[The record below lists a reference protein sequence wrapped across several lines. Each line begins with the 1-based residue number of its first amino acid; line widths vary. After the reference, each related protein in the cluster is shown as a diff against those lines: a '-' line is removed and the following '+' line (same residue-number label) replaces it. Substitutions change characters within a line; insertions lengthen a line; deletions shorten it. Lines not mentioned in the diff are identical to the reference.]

1 MMAARGR
8 RWMIALLRL
17 KPVAPLCSRDA
28 SVIRTETRAL
38 IRIANETERA
48 LSAAAELNDR
58 SVSVGGD
65 LLQGLTVAEN
75 QLMRSIARAISA
87 SVSVRVIEQE
97 VIGPILQGAV
107 VLSTLARHAV
117 ERAVR
122 SATHGVHA

>member
-1 MMAARGR
+1 
-8 RWMIALLRL
+8 MIALLRL

-65 LLQGLTVAEN
+65 LLLFCLEGFLLGL
-75 QLMRSIARAISA
+75 LL
-87 SVSVRVIEQE
+87 
-97 VIGPILQGAV
+97 LQ
-107 VLSTLARHAV
+107 
-117 ERAVR
+117 
-122 SATHGVHA
+122 